1 MYHSSGE
8 TKVHANH
15 CALCPSFGCEFF
27 ELVQICAEQL
37 HVMRGVVKITDVLE
51 DCKVGALGS
60 KCKCDIVS
68 QFSQTAFS
76 CVLCLFGLLSS
87 SSLKSTD

>member
-1 MYHSSGE
+1 M
-8 TKVHANH
+8 
-15 CALCPSFGCEFF
+15 
-27 ELVQICAEQL
+27 
-37 HVMRGVVKITDVLE
+37 MRGVVKITDVLE

-87 SSLKSTD
+87 SSLKSTDYTLNASFVLYSSLFLIALD